1 MTPVEEIYSL
11 FLKFPRITTDSR
23 NVPAGSVFF
32 AIKGEHF
39 DGNSFAADALD
50 KGAAYAVIDNESAL
64 TGDRFILVPDV
75 LQALQQLAVIHRRH
89 IKAKIIGITGSNG
102 KTTTKE
108 LIGKVLSSSFKTIIT
123 RGNLNNHIGVPLTVL
138 SIKDDTDIAVIEM
151 GANHPGEIANLCRI
165 ARPDYGIITNI
176 GKAHLEGFGS
186 FEGVIKAKSE
196 LYDFIRQNNGHIFL
210 NLDNELL
217 SSISGGM
224 NILTYGSSEYAGCK
238 GIIAE
243 RNPYLVISWSSGKSK
258 GHVRTMLIGDY
269 NFENVLAS
277 VCIGLHFGISSDLIE
292 NAICSYLPD
301 NNRSQMIRT
310 ENNVLILDAYNA
322 NPSSMKAALSN
333 FHEFD
338 ARSKMVILGDMM
350 ELGENS
356 YEEHIDIITLVR
368 KLSFNEILVVGEVF
382 TRAARDG
389 KEICFANIHEA
400 ENWLKDHP
408 VHDQTILIKGSRK
421 MELEKLK
428 NLL

>member
-1 MTPVEEIYSL
+1 MGFFYLCISTCVFMTPVEEIYSL

-186 FEGVIKAKSE
+186 FEGVVRAKSE
-196 LYDFIRQNNGHIFL
+196 LYDFIRQNNGLIFL
-210 NLDNELL
+210 NLDNNLL
-217 SSISGGM
+217 FSLSRGM

-258 GHVRTMLIGDY
+258 GHVMTMLIGDY

-301 NNRSQMIRT
+301 NNRSQLIRT
-310 ENNVLILDAYNA
+310 EKNVLILDAYNA
-322 NPSSMKAALSN
+322 NPSSMKAALNN
-333 FHEFD
+333 FHDFD

-350 ELGENS
+350 ELGEES
-356 YEEHIDIITLVR
+356 LAEHLNI
-368 KLSFNEILVVGEVF
+368 LSL
-382 TRAARDG
+382 ARQHAFS
-389 KEICFANIHEA
+389 KI
-400 ENWLKDHP
+400 
-408 VHDQTILIKGSRK
+408 ILIGENFSSVS
-421 MELEKLK
+421 K
-428 NLL
+428 NAQEIF